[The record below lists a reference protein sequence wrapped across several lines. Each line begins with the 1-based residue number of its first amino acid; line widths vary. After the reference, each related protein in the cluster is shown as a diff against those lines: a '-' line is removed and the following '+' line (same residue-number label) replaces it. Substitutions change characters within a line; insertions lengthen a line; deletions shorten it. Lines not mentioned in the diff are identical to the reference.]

1 MNVFTQHIGRYLIS
15 SFVALNACLLSCSP
29 TDAQQIVPGVRPV
42 IRPQE
47 KSAAIG
53 NPHATVSDRRP
64 DTTDVWFLVELDGQ
78 RVGYEHLATTFNSR
92 PSPRGD
98 DPAALRSQQSGD
110 SVQITAPIRRV
121 RETRLAI
128 RRFGTEMSLTAV
140 LETQETDDGILR
152 NWSLR
157 RTDAEGAI
165 TERQGVWKS
174 DLAAWEITE
183 RVQATRRSFSLP
195 SGEPVRSAIISAW
208 APALAARSAQRFRSA
223 VLFPETSSVQNVD
236 FESSGNESLRQPD
249 GQTIK
254 VARIS
259 FWPNVDPL
267 MKTTLF
273 VDETGQVV
281 RSEQPLLGRTLS
293 MQKSD
298 PATALGGASL
308 ESLDLE
314 LASVIPVIRPITN
327 PSRREQT
334 QLRITTGVGDLLTLP
349 NSKFQQVE
357 TVSGNQAVVTLL
369 KPQPII
375 AADKTTGTAKPG
387 ITSTSQVLP
396 GFNSTSSGS
405 APSTDE
411 FLMNTRWTNT
421 DNPYVQRV
429 ARSAAGGSLMAA
441 ETCRRMSRYLFT
453 NLKRSQ
459 FSTAFVSA
467 GETARQMR
475 GDCTEHAVLLASIMR
490 VYRIP
495 SRVVAGFVYSDRA
508 AGFTPHMWTEALLEG
523 EWIPF
528 DSTVGPDGLSATYL
542 RVTDSSLSD
551 EVSSGTL
558 IFLPLLNLM
567 GRAKIEVLTESGF

>member
-1 MNVFTQHIGRYLIS
+1 MNVFTQQIGRCLIS
-15 SFVALNACLLSCSP
+15 SSLALTACSLWCSP
-29 TDAQQIVPGVRPV
+29 TAAQQIVPGVRPV

-47 KSAAIG
+47 KTAAIG
-53 NPHATVSDRRP
+53 TPRAAGSESHLDS
-64 DTTDVWFLVELDGQ
+64 TDVWYLVEFDGQ
-78 RVGYEHLATTFNSR
+78 RVGYEHLATTINTRQLSR
-92 PSPRGD
+92 GN
-98 DPAALRSQQSGD
+98 DPQTLRSQQAAD
-110 SVQITAPIRRV
+110 SMQDATPIRRV

-140 LETQETDDGILR
+140 LETQETEDGILR

-165 TERQGVWKS
+165 TERQGVWKP

-183 RVQATRRSFSLP
+183 RVQATRRSFRLP
-195 SGEPVRSAIISAW
+195 SSAPVRSAIVSAW

-223 VLFPETSSVQNVD
+223 VLFPETSSVQDVD

-273 VDETGQVV
+273 VDEAGQVV

-334 QLRITTGVGDLLTLP
+334 KLRITTGVGDLLTLP

-369 KPQPII
+369 KPQSVVGNT
-375 AADKTTGTAKPG
+375 ATGTVNPSASDTGK
-387 ITSTSQVLP
+387 VLP
-396 GFNSTSSGS
+396 GINSTSSNS
-405 APSTDE
+405 IASPDE

-421 DNPYVQRV
+421 DNTYVQRV
-429 ARSAAGGSLMAA
+429 ARSAAGGSQLAA
-441 ETCRRMSRYLFT
+441 ETCRRMSRYLFA

-467 GETARQMR
+467 GETAKQMR
-475 GDCTEHAVLLASIMR
+475 GDCTEHAVLLASMMR

-508 AGFTPHMWTEALLEG
+508 SGFIPHMWTEALLEG